1 MGVRIGVMTSC
12 LSDGI
17 DSKRQNDTTWSATQ
31 VGLRPVKSGLRGHEA
46 GVSGV
51 DEGDEKAS
59 VSLWKRGRIAKSER
73 VTFSD
78 FSGVAYEVVSDN

>member
-17 DSKRQNDTTWSATQ
+17 DSKRQKCTTLPATQ
-31 VGLRPVKSGLRGHEA
+31 VSLRPVKSGLRGHEA

-51 DEGDEKAS
+51 DEGIENTSTFTVKTGTNGD
-59 VSLWKRGRIAKSER
+59 AKM
-73 VTFSD
+73 SD
-78 FSGVAYEVVSDN
+78 LQWFFGSWE